1 MFLGLYFYL
10 KINQFL
16 NLWLKFLYVRLY
28 DMCWQSNILH
38 RDEKRQIEKQDEV
51 KKMSNTYENNKQ
63 MNPLGVEP
71 IGKLLRKFAVPSII
85 SMVVMSLYN
94 IVDQIFIGQTV
105 GELGNAATNVAFPLT
120 TLCIA
125 TALTFGIGGAS
136 GFNLN
141 LGAGDEEKASYFIG
155 NGMVM
160 MLGIGVVLSVIASV
174 AMEPLLLFFGSTENI
189 LPFATEYTRIIAIGF
204 PVAILSSGGAHLIRA
219 DGSPKFSMTCN
230 LVGAALNVVLDYFF
244 VIVFDWGMAG
254 AAAATIIG
262 QFVAAAMVVWYLVH
276 FKTIPL
282 KKQHFIPR
290 AKICFRTCHL
300 GMAQGLNQLAIMGV
314 QIVMNKTLTHY
325 GALSTYGADIPLAC
339 TGIVMKV
346 NQVYFSVCIGIA
358 QGMQPIASYN
368 RGAGKFDR
376 VKKTY
381 RLALICNTT
390 ISCIAFVV
398 FQTLPRQILS
408 IFGSGSPEYFQFAER
423 FFRIF
428 LFMTFLNGIQ
438 PITST
443 FCTVIGEPNKG
454 TFLSLTRQVICF
466 IPLMLLFPVLF
477 THFGGPAYGIEG
489 VMYVAPVSD
498 FLAAV
503 LSLIVIRNVFKKLI

>member
-1 MFLGLYFYL
+1 MAKTYDN
-10 KINQFL
+10 KNQ
-16 NLWLKFLYVRLY
+16 
-28 DMCWQSNILH
+28 
-38 RDEKRQIEKQDEV
+38 E
-51 KKMSNTYENNKQ
+51 
-63 MNPLGVEP
+63 NPLGTEP

-141 LGAGDEEKASYFIG
+141 LGAGDEKKAPYFIG
-155 NGMVM
+155 NGATM
-160 MLGIGVVLSVIASV
+160 MLVIGLILTLVTSV
-174 AMEPLLLFFGSTENI
+174 AIKPLLLFFGSTENI
-189 LPFATEYTRIIAIGF
+189 LPFAVEYTRIIAIGF
-204 PVAILSSGGAHLIRA
+204 PVAIISAGGAHLVRA
-219 DGSPKFSMTCN
+219 DGSPKFSMACN
-230 LVGAALNVVLDYFF
+230 LVGAAINVVLDYFF
-244 VIVFDWGMAG
+244 VIVFDWGMSG

-262 QFVAAAMVVWYLVH
+262 QFVAAIMVVWYLAH
-276 FKTIPL
+276 FKTIKL
-282 KKQHFIPR
+282 KKEHFVPKLNICAR
-290 AKICFRTCHL
+290 ASHL
-300 GMAQGLNQLAIMGV
+300 GMAQGLNQLAIMLV

-325 GALSTYGADIPLAC
+325 GALSVYGADIPLAC

-346 NQVYFSVCIGIA
+346 NQVYFSVCIGVA
-358 QGMQPIASYN
+358 QGMQPIASFN
-368 RGAGKFDR
+368 RGAGKIDR

-398 FQTLPRQILS
+398 FQILPRQIIS
-408 IFGSGSPEYFQFAER
+408 IFGSGSPEYFQFAES

-466 IPLMLLFPVLF
+466 IPLMLLFPAIF
-477 THFGGPAYGIEG
+477 SYFGGTAYGIEG

-503 LSLIVIRNVFKKLI
+503 LSLAVIKKVFKKLG

>member
-1 MFLGLYFYL
+1 MAKTYDN
-10 KINQFL
+10 KNQ
-16 NLWLKFLYVRLY
+16 
-28 DMCWQSNILH
+28 
-38 RDEKRQIEKQDEV
+38 E
-51 KKMSNTYENNKQ
+51 
-63 MNPLGVEP
+63 NPLGTEP

-141 LGAGDEEKASYFIG
+141 LGAGDEKKAPYFIG
-155 NGMVM
+155 NGATM
-160 MLGIGVVLSVIASV
+160 MLVIGLILTLVTSV
-174 AMEPLLLFFGSTENI
+174 AIKPLLLFFGSTENI
-189 LPFATEYTRIIAIGF
+189 LPFAVEYTRIIAIGF
-204 PVAILSSGGAHLIRA
+204 PVAIISAGGAHLVRA
-219 DGSPKFSMTCN
+219 DGSPKFSMACN
-230 LVGAALNVVLDYFF
+230 LVGAAINVVLDYFF
-244 VIVFDWGMAG
+244 VIVFDWGMSG

-262 QFVAAAMVVWYLVH
+262 QFVAAIMVVWYLAH
-276 FKTIPL
+276 FKTIKL
-282 KKQHFIPR
+282 KKEHFVPKLNICAR
-290 AKICFRTCHL
+290 ASHL
-300 GMAQGLNQLAIMGV
+300 GMAQGLNQLAIMLV

-325 GALSTYGADIPLAC
+325 GALSVYGADIPLAC

-346 NQVYFSVCIGIA
+346 NQVYFSVCIGVA
-358 QGMQPIASYN
+358 QGMQPIASFN
-368 RGAGKFDR
+368 RGAGKIDR

-398 FQTLPRQILS
+398 FQTLPRQIIS
-408 IFGSGSPEYFQFAER
+408 IFGSGSPEYFRFAES

-428 LFMTFLNGIQ
+428 LFMTFLDGIQ

-466 IPLMLLFPVLF
+466 IPLMVLFPAIF
-477 THFGGPAYGIEG
+477 SYFGGAAYGIEG
-489 VMYVAPVSD
+489 VMYVAPVAD

-503 LSLIVIRNVFKKLI
+503 LSLAVIKKVFKKLG

>member
-1 MFLGLYFYL
+1 MAKTYDN
-10 KINQFL
+10 KNQ
-16 NLWLKFLYVRLY
+16 
-28 DMCWQSNILH
+28 
-38 RDEKRQIEKQDEV
+38 E
-51 KKMSNTYENNKQ
+51 
-63 MNPLGVEP
+63 NPLGTEP

-141 LGAGDEEKASYFIG
+141 LGAGDEKKAPYFIG
-155 NGMVM
+155 NGATM
-160 MLGIGVVLSVIASV
+160 MLVIGLILTLVTSV
-174 AMEPLLLFFGSTENI
+174 AIKPLLLFFGSTENI
-189 LPFATEYTRIIAIGF
+189 LPFAVEYTRIIAIGF
-204 PVAILSSGGAHLIRA
+204 SVAIISAGGAHLVRA
-219 DGSPKFSMTCN
+219 DGSPKFSMACN
-230 LVGAALNVVLDYFF
+230 LVGAAINVVLDYFF
-244 VIVFDWGMAG
+244 VIVFDWGMSG

-262 QFVAAAMVVWYLVH
+262 QFVAAIMVVWYLAH
-276 FKTIPL
+276 FKTIKL
-282 KKQHFIPR
+282 KKEHFVPKLNICAR
-290 AKICFRTCHL
+290 ASHL
-300 GMAQGLNQLAIMGV
+300 GMAQGLNQLAIMLV

-325 GALSTYGADIPLAC
+325 GALSVYGADIPLAC

-346 NQVYFSVCIGIA
+346 NQVYFSVCIGVA
-358 QGMQPIASYN
+358 QGMQPIASFN
-368 RGAGKFDR
+368 RGAGKIDR

-398 FQTLPRQILS
+398 FQTLPRQIIS
-408 IFGSGSPEYFQFAER
+408 IFGSGSPEYFRFAES

-428 LFMTFLNGIQ
+428 LFMTFLDGIQ

-454 TFLSLTRQVICF
+454 TFLSLTRQVTCF
-466 IPLMLLFPVLF
+466 IPLMVLFPAIF
-477 THFGGPAYGIEG
+477 SYFGGAAYGIEG
-489 VMYVAPVSD
+489 VMYVAPVAD

-503 LSLIVIRNVFKKLI
+503 LSLAVIKKVFKKLG

>member
-1 MFLGLYFYL
+1 
-10 KINQFL
+10 
-16 NLWLKFLYVRLY
+16 
-28 DMCWQSNILH
+28 
-38 RDEKRQIEKQDEV
+38 
-51 KKMSNTYENNKQ
+51 MSKTYEEKNQ
-63 MNPLGVEP
+63 GNPLGTEP

-141 LGAGDEEKASYFIG
+141 LGAGDEKKAPYFIG
-155 NGMVM
+155 NGTTM
-160 MLGIGVVLSVIASV
+160 MFAIGLILTLVTSV
-174 AMEPLLLFFGSTENI
+174 AMKPLLLFFGSTENI
-189 LPFATEYTRIIAIGF
+189 LPFAVEYTRIIAIGF
-204 PVAILSSGGAHLIRA
+204 PVAIISAGGAHLVRA
-219 DGSPKFSMTCN
+219 DGSPKFSMACN
-230 LVGAALNVVLDYFF
+230 LVGAAINVVLDYLF
-244 VIVFDWGMAG
+244 VIVFDWGMSG

-262 QFVAAAMVVWYLVH
+262 QFVAALMVVWYLLR
-276 FKTIPL
+276 FKTIQL
-282 KKQHFIPR
+282 KKEHFVPK
-290 AKICFRTCHL
+290 AGICGRTCHL
-300 GMAQGLNQLAIMGV
+300 GMAQGLNQLAIMLV

-325 GALSTYGADIPLAC
+325 GALSVYGADIPLAC

-346 NQVYFSVCIGIA
+346 NQVYFSVCIGVA
-358 QGMQPIASYN
+358 QGMQPIASFN
-368 RGAGKFDR
+368 RGAGKIAR

-381 RLALICNTT
+381 HLALICNTV

-398 FQTLPRQILS
+398 FQTLPRQIIS
-408 IFGSGSPEYFQFAER
+408 IFGSGSPEYFRFAES

-428 LFMTFLNGIQ
+428 LFMTFLDGIQ

-466 IPLMLLFPVLF
+466 IPLMLLFPVVF
-477 THFGGPAYGIEG
+477 SYFGGESYGIEG

-503 LSLIVIRNVFKKLI
+503 LSLIVIKKVFKKLG